1 MGPSRRPAAPG
12 TADILPA
19 RREAPIKPDAGEAT
33 AALALRLAAQA
44 RSANHRLMLVLS
56 GSAVWTAAAAPSVVA
71 ALTDVPTDSRTL
83 WLTDRHL
90 WGGSRPPGALPLA
103 AGTRL
108 IGSECGLLIYDAWSG
123 FDPDGFGAATGTL
136 RGGGLLLLLAP
147 PLDAWPGLAD
157 PQAERIA
164 VWPHRAETVGGRFI
178 GRLAQVLRTHPGC
191 VVLSEG
197 GAATELHRSFDL
209 SEWTSAPQ
217 PNPSLPATPDQ
228 ALAIDALLRLARG
241 RARRPLVL
249 TAHRGRGKSAALGIA
264 AARLM
269 GEGQARI
276 LITAPRRDACAALF
290 QHAALAWPGA
300 RPADGALGDEGRSIV
315 FLPPDAILETHP
327 AADLLLVE
335 EAAGIPAPLLA
346 GLLERYPRV
355 AFATTV
361 HGYEGTGRGF
371 DVRFRATLE
380 RRTPG
385 WHGLTLETPIRWS
398 AGDPLE
404 PLVFRALLLDAAPAP
419 SADLADAGPGTCRFE
434 RLDRDRLATDEPTLA
449 QVFGLLVLAH
459 YQTRPLD
466 LRMLLDGPNVRV
478 YALRHGELIA
488 ATLIAAEE
496 GGMEDPELRRAIFT
510 GDRRPRG
517 HLLAQT
523 LSAHGGLRD
532 APALRYLRVVRIA
545 VHPAVARRGL
555 GRSMLRRLFRE
566 ARRDG
571 IDALGTSF
579 GATPELIA
587 FWSANGYRPA
597 QIGTGRN
604 AASGEHA
611 LVMLRRTSLPGW
623 TLAHQAEHRLERRL
637 PLLLPGPLRRLDPPV
652 AAALAAAIRAEPPP
666 SESDKGPATPQAGPP
681 IQSGAVAAEEL
692 KSFATG
698 HRTLDAALP
707 PLADLV
713 RRRLG
718 PALRSGALNLD
729 EAALLMAS
737 VRQLRPLGELAE
749 PFGATGRDD
758 LTRRLRSL
766 AGRLIGPL

>member
-12 TADILPA
+12 TADCLSA
-19 RREAPIKPDAGEAT
+19 RREAPIKPDAMGTT
-33 AALALRLAAQA
+33 AALARRLSAQA
-44 RSANHRLMLVLS
+44 RSANHRLALVLS
-56 GSAVWTAAAAPSVVA
+56 GTADWTAAAAQSAVA
-71 ALTDVPTDSRTL
+71 ALTDTPADSGTL
-83 WLTDRHL
+83 WLTERDL
-90 WGGSRPPGALPLA
+90 WDGSRPPGALPLA

-108 IGSECGLLIYDAWSG
+108 IGGECGLLIYDAWSG
-123 FDPDGFGAATGTL
+123 FDPDGFGAAAGTL

-164 VWPHRAETVGGRFI
+164 VWPYRAETVGGRFI
-178 GRLAQVLRTHPGC
+178 GRLAQVLRPRPGC
-191 VVLSEG
+191 VVLREG
-197 GAATELHRSFDL
+197 EAAPELDQPLEPPER
-209 SEWTSAPQ
+209 TPAPH
-217 PNPSLPATPDQ
+217 PDPRLPATPDQ
-228 ALAIDALLRLARG
+228 AQAIDALLRLARG

-249 TAHRGRGKSAALGIA
+249 NAHRGRGKSAALGIA

-269 GEGQARI
+269 VEGLGRI
-276 LITAPRRDACAALF
+276 LVTAPRRDACEALF
-290 QHAALAWPGA
+290 RHAALAWPGA
-300 RPADGALGDEGRSIV
+300 RPGEGGLDDEGRTIV
-315 FLPPDAILETHP
+315 FLPPDAVLETHP
-327 AADLLLVE
+327 TADLLLVD

-385 WHGLTLETPIRWS
+385 WQALTLETPIRWS
-398 AGDPLE
+398 ADDPLE
-404 PLVFRALLLDAAPAP
+404 PLVFRALLLDASPA
-419 SADLADAGPGTCRFE
+419 SASDLADASPKTCRFE
-434 RLDRDRLATDEPTLA
+434 RLDRDRLATDESMLS

-478 YALRHGELIA
+478 YALRRGDLVA
-488 ATLIAAEE
+488 ATLIAAKE
-496 GGMEDPELRRAIFT
+496 GGMEDPELRQAIFA

-517 HLLAQT
+517 HLLPQT

-545 VHPAVARRGL
+545 VHPALARRGL
-555 GRSMLRRLFRE
+555 GRSMLRQLFRE

-587 FWSANGYRPA
+587 FWSACGYRPA

-611 LVMLRRTSLPGW
+611 LVMLRRTSPRGW
-623 TLAHQAEHRLERRL
+623 TFAHQAERRMERRL
-637 PLLLPGPLRRLDPPV
+637 PILLPGPLRRLDPRV
-652 AAALAAAIRAEPPP
+652 AAALAATIRAEPPAP
-666 SESDKGPATPQAGPP
+666 EWDEEPAAR
-681 IQSGAVAAEEL
+681 AERQ
-692 KSFATG
+692 SFASG

-707 PLADLV
+707 ALADLA
-713 RRRLG
+713 RRCLG
-718 PALRSGALNLD
+718 PALRARALTLD
-729 EAALLMAS
+729 DAALLTAS
-737 VRQLRPLGELAE
+737 VRQLRPIRELVE
-749 PFGATGRDD
+749 PFGAAGRDD
-758 LTRRLRSL
+758 LTRRLRAL
-766 AGRLIGPL
+766 AGRLMAVLPEP

>member
-1 MGPSRRPAAPG
+1 M
-12 TADILPA
+12 T
-19 RREAPIKPDAGEAT
+19 
-33 AALALRLAAQA
+33 
-44 RSANHRLMLVLS
+44 
-56 GSAVWTAAAAPSVVA
+56 
-71 ALTDVPTDSRTL
+71 
-83 WLTDRHL
+83 
-90 WGGSRPPGALPLA
+90 
-103 AGTRL
+103 
-108 IGSECGLLIYDAWSG
+108 
-123 FDPDGFGAATGTL
+123 
-136 RGGGLLLLLAP
+136 P

-164 VWPHRAETVGGRFI
+164 VWPHCAATVGGRFI
-178 GRLAQVLRTHPGC
+178 GRLAQVLRTQPGGL
-191 VVLSEG
+191 VLSEG
-197 GAATELHRSFDL
+197 AAMPDLHQYSD
-209 SEWTSAPQ
+209 SPGPAPP
-217 PNPSLPATPDQ
+217 PNPDPTLPATPDQ
-228 ALAIDALLRLARG
+228 AQAIDAVLRLAHG

-269 GEGQARI
+269 VEGLGKI
-276 LITAPRRDACAALF
+276 LVTAPRRDACEALF
-290 QHAALAWPGA
+290 RHAALAWPGA
-300 RPADGALGDEGRSIV
+300 RPAEGGLGDGERSIL

-327 AADLLLVE
+327 AADLLLVD

-371 DVRFRATLE
+371 DVRFKATLD

-385 WHGLTLETPIRWS
+385 WRGLTLETPIRWS

-404 PLVFRALLLDAAPAP
+404 PLVFRALLLDASPA
-419 SADLADAGPGTCRFE
+419 SASDLADASPETCRFE
-434 RLDRDRLATDEPTLA
+434 PLDRDRLATDEPTLA

-478 YALRHGELIA
+478 YALRHGDLVA

-517 HLLAQT
+517 HLLPQT
-523 LSAHGGLRD
+523 LSAHGGLAE

-545 VHPAVARRGL
+545 VHPALARRGL

-587 FWSANGYRPA
+587 FWSACGYRPA
-597 QIGTGRN
+597 QIGTEPQCGQRGARPGH
-604 AASGEHA
+604 AAAHEHPRLDPRA
-611 LVMLRRTSLPGW
+611 PRRAPVGTSTP
-623 TLAHQAEHRLERRL
+623 AA
-637 PLLLPGPLRRLDPPV
+637 PPGPLGTAGPAGSRCTRCRHPRRASP
-652 AAALAAAIRAEPPP
+652 IRIGRECSDNPRQPAEP
-666 SESDKGPATPQAGPP
+666 
-681 IQSGAVAAEEL
+681 
-692 KSFATG
+692 
-698 HRTLDAALP
+698 
-707 PLADLV
+707 V
-713 RRRLG
+713 RRH
-718 PALRSGALNLD
+718 
-729 EAALLMAS
+729 
-737 VRQLRPLGELAE
+737 
-749 PFGATGRDD
+749 RD
-758 LTRRLRSL
+758 RKS
-766 AGRLIGPL
+766 